1 MQKSLNNPITLKVQE
16 PKPEYLGFQTIV
28 NQIVWPI
35 AVIKFNGTDAYCWD
49 WMRGGPGHLLL
60 YVDFGSGNVGNFG
73 KYEESHTS
81 YHKSGRHQSRVTG
94 KAKMLYLSPTQGT
107 PVAQI
112 RQWINFASVPAPLT
126 SPLTH
131 KPKIP
136 VWDRAIKKITLK
148 SENFA
153 GRQDIYLRACLCRKE
168 SVHVL
173 VKRFYLGTWVLG
185 SGSTRLVVAADPQM

>member
-49 WMRGGPGHLLL
+49 WMRGGHLLL